1 MNISIYKPSDWV
13 TFGLAFSLTIGQVEQ
28 WSGIYGSNTIL
39 WLIHYLMTLSVLS
52 IFVLA
57 AEKEFVALRKS
68 ERQAFFYLMQAMV
81 VWFFQKIY
89 VLKKSESVS
98 GFEEGCQQ
106 ELLLVTSITTAFI
119 LTLCCV
125 AAFSALLFLT

>member
-57 AEKEFVALRKS
+57 AEKKFVALHKN

-81 VWFFQKIY
+81 VWYFQKIY
-89 VLKKSESVS
+89 VLKKSENIS
-98 GFEEGCQQ
+98 GFEEGCQS
-106 ELLLVTSITTAFI
+106 ELLLVTSITTAYI
-119 LTLCCV
+119 ITLCCV
-125 AAFSALLFLT
+125 AAFSGLLFLT